1 MDINVNVKFSGSPDF
16 LAALQ
21 GFFKGGAPAING
33 TPVKNLPKKKEE
45 SSPAEP
51 AEDGAITVEALRDA
65 VTKKAQAGKKAAIK
79 KLLKEFGTDSVSN
92 LEEAKYADFM
102 EKLETL

>member
-21 GFFKGGAPAING
+21 GFLKGGAPAING
-33 TPVKNLPKKKEE
+33 TTVKNIPKKKDETT
-45 SSPAEP
+45 EP

-65 VTKKAQAGKKAAIK
+65 VTKKAQAGKKAQIK

-92 LEEAKYADFM
+92 LEEAKYADFL